1 VYLGRT
7 LSAAAVL
14 YVSVLHL
21 QQDVYAFMD
30 RSNFGD
36 LLLKTLMCKLGNLTP
51 FWKVKPFEACKYCVC
66 CGWLYLCEYGLLFG
80 SAR

>member
-1 VYLGRT
+1 VLCHLGCT

-14 YVSVLHL
+14 IVPLPHL
-21 QQDVYAFMD
+21 RQDVYAFMD

-51 FWKVKPFEACKYCVC
+51 FWKVKPFEACKYCVFVV
-66 CGWLYLCEYGLLFG
+66 GFLL
-80 SAR
+80 SV